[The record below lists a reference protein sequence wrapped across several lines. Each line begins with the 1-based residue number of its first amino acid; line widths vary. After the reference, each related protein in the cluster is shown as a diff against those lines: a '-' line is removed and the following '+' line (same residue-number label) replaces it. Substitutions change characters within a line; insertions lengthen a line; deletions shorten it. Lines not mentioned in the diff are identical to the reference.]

1 MLIDNYNEIRHEID
15 EACKRVDR
23 DPSEVTLIAV
33 SKTKPLEMIEELAA
47 EGVMEF
53 GENKPEELK
62 QKYESVS

>member
-47 EGVMEF
+47 EGVMT
-53 GENKPEELK
+53 
-62 QKYESVS
+62 S